1 MNASVVVTKQE
12 INQLLERLTQQFP
25 MDSVDYIGCNR
36 FVVGIKDWEKVA
48 VKGVYTEKKVLL
60 FNEKLEEIP
69 LTKEYD
75 AINMCT
81 NGLIRVSKTI
91 SLSFPEEGRF
101 KTQRKFGLINVD
113 GKELL
118 PCEYDV
124 ASPKLDGIIE
134 LTRDGLSFNI
144 SISELIE
151 GEYNWEVYK
160 ESRGKS
166 TN

>member
-1 MNASVVVTKQE
+1 MVSKQD

-25 MDSVDYIGCNR
+25 MDAVDYIGCNR
-36 FVVGIKDWEKVA
+36 FVVSIKDWEKVED
-48 VKGVYTEKKVLL
+48 KEVYTEKKVIL
-60 FNEKLEEIP
+60 FNEKLEEII
-69 LTKEYD
+69 LAKDYHD
-75 AINMCT
+75 INMCT
-81 NGLIRVSKTI
+81 NGLIRVSKSI

-124 ASPKLDGIIE
+124 ASPKLGGSIE
-134 LTRDGLSFNI
+134 LTREGLNFNI
-144 SISELIE
+144 TISELIE

-160 ESRGKS
+160 EFHRKS
-166 TN
+166 NN

>member
-1 MNASVVVTKQE
+1 MVSKQE

-36 FVVGIKDWEKVA
+36 FVVSIKDWEKVA
-48 VKGVYTEKKVLL
+48 DKEVYTEKKALL

-69 LTKEYD
+69 LAKDYD
-75 AINMCT
+75 DINMCT

-101 KTQRKFGLINVD
+101 KTQRKFGLINID

-118 PCEYDV
+118 PCEYDI
-124 ASPKLDGIIE
+124 ASPKLDGSIE
-134 LTRDGLSFNI
+134 LTREGVNLNI
-144 SISELIE
+144 TNSELIE

-160 ESRGKS
+160 ELYGKS
-166 TN
+166 HN